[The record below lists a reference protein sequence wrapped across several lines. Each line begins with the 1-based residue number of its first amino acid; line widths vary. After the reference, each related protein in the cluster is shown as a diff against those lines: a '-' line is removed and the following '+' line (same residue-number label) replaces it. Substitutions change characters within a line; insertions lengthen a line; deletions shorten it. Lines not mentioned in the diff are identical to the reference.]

1 MNQRN
6 DVFWS
11 VDPFGHGQVPYHV
24 GNIKRTTSVKREV
37 EMGMPNSDEV
47 HIFWIDKGRGVL
59 VTIGRSGGK
68 SKPIDLIVDMEQL
81 IT

>member
-6 DVFWS
+6 DIFWI
-11 VDPFGHGQVPYHV
+11 VNPFSHGQEPCHI
-24 GNIKRTTSVKREV
+24 GNIKRSTSVKREV
-37 EMGMPNSDEV
+37 EMGMPYSDEV
-47 HIFWIDKGRGVL
+47 HTFWIDKGKGVL
-59 VTIGRSGGK
+59 VTVGRSGGK